1 MRIDMAPPLMAV
13 FNLWLKVKRR
23 ENVTTARF
31 QPLWDSYL
39 NLISVK
45 YSFLIFSHNFPAL
58 TNLNMY
64 NITPGV

>member
-31 QPLWDSYL
+31 QPQWDSYL
-39 NLISVK
+39 NLISIK
-45 YSFLIFSHNFPAL
+45 YKFFNLFS
-58 TNLNMY
+58 
-64 NITPGV
+64 